1 MMQLVAAM
9 FSSELD
15 LGHQPLMMQR
25 VAAMT
30 LDTEGR
36 TLEPLVAGMTSS
48 ELDLGHQTLMMQRV
62 AAVTLD
68 TGHWLQSRGALRQL
82 LHLAATNSS
91 RVRIGRV
98 WQHWQL
104 GLDGATPL
112 RRRTLER
119 RTLRH
124 LSLLIISLT
133 HLLPSPCLCTCSV

>member
-9 FSSELD
+9 FSLELD
-15 LGHQPLMMQR
+15 LGHETLMMR
-25 VAAMT
+25 VEAIT

-36 TLEPLVAGMTSS
+36 TLDPLVAGVTSS
-48 ELDLGHQTLMMQRV
+48 ELDLGHQTLTMQRV
-62 AAVTLD
+62 AAMTLN
-68 TGHWLQSRGALRQL
+68 TGHWPQSRGALWQL

-104 GLDGATPL
+104 GLDGATPW
-112 RRRTLER
+112 RRRTLEP

-124 LSLLIISLT
+124 LSLLIISFT
-133 HLLPSPCLCTCSV
+133 HRLPTPCLCTCSV

>member
-1 MMQLVAAM
+1 MPLVAAM
-9 FSSELD
+9 CSSELE

-36 TLEPLVAGMTSS
+36 TVEPLVAGMTSS
-48 ELDLGHQTLMMQRV
+48 ELDLGHQRV
-62 AAVTLD
+62 AAMTLD
-68 TGHWLQSRGALRQL
+68 TGHWLQSRGALQQL

-98 WQHWQL
+98 WQDWQL

-112 RRRTLER
+112 RRMTLDR

-124 LSLLIISLT
+124 LSLLILSLT
-133 HLLPSPCLCTCSV
+133 HLLLPPCLYICSV

>member
-1 MMQLVAAM
+1 MPLVAAVC
-9 FSSELD
+9 SSELE
-15 LGHQPLMMQR
+15 LGHQPLMMQK
-25 VAAMT
+25 VAAMM

-36 TLEPLVAGMTSS
+36 TVEPLVAGMTSS

-62 AAVTLD
+62 AAMTLD
-68 TGHWLQSRGALRQL
+68 TGHWLQSRGALRQM

-112 RRRTLER
+112 RRMTLDR

-124 LSLLIISLT
+124 LSLLILSLT
-133 HLLPSPCLCTCSV
+133 HLLLPPCLCTCSV